1 MVLQDVRSCLLL
13 EISLARQAM
22 MLSEYRVGAKYARL
36 ALKKLRLL
44 FPLDRTIVELELLLR
59 MCKLEAH

>member
-1 MVLQDVRSCLLL
+1 
-13 EISLARQAM
+13 M
-22 MLSEYRVGAKYARL
+22 MLSEYRLGAKYARL
-36 ALKKLRLL
+36 ALKKLRVL